1 MYLYGMGLSL
11 KKCSK
16 LSRILVYTFLFST
29 YIKDLQFELEF
40 KENYSPIFI
49 IYLNIF
55 IIVQNEMNPLL

>member
-1 MYLYGMGLSL
+1 MGLSL

-29 YIKDLQFELEF
+29 YIKDLQFKLEF